1 MIKYFIFTLIAM
13 FFISCNKN
21 DAQTAKSQRQNRSG
35 EYSLS
40 QLDSIGKAFVP
51 EIGKYG
57 GTINLA
63 LSSDPDG
70 FCPAL
75 TNSGYSIEVLAL
87 IFEGLVST
95 NAVDLEHKPNIAKS
109 WETSQDGLTWK
120 FYLRDDVY
128 FSDGVKL
135 TSQDV
140 LFTFNDVVY
149 NEKLLSPLNYNF
161 RVDGE
166 KIGVFAPDSFTVVFE
181 LPKPFA
187 PFLTVVGMS
196 IMPKHLYKKYADDA
210 TLESFLSSGTN
221 VGNVVGSGPFMLSK
235 VELGQQIILVKNPYY
250 WKKDAE
256 GNRLPYLD
264 AIRFAIIQ
272 EPNMQTMMFQSGKI
286 DHYMLSGEHYPILKP
301 KEAEGN
307 YKLYR
312 VGPRWY
318 DRFFVFNQNNQIDE
332 KTGKYFLDPKKQK
345 WFRTKEFRQ
354 ACAYAVNYEEIIKI
368 VFNGLAYMP
377 GGVWGNHKGKF
388 SDPNLKQYYFDLQKA
403 DSLLNSI
410 GYRKTDGGIRLDDSG
425 NQIEFTITTSAGVER
440 ISRMFGVVRKDL
452 EQLGFKVNLDF
463 VEFNTMISR
472 IYNTYNWDVV
482 AYSLG
487 GIVDPHFGK
496 ETNIVSSPRYQI
508 NPQRKDKNGNN
519 IPKID
524 RDYELRIAE
533 IFEEAVKEIDDE
545 KRVQLYFEWQ
555 NIDKEQCHFVYL
567 PTDEVILG
575 LQNKFG
581 NIHLTSRLNSM
592 ESLIHNI
599 EEIYIK

>member
-1 MIKYFIFTLIAM
+1 MKKFFVLAIILIICAG
-13 FFISCNKN
+13 CNQK
-21 DAQTAKSQRQNRSG
+21 QSSKPQVSPQ
-35 EYSLS
+35 YSLS
-40 QLDSIGKAFVP
+40 QLDSAGKAFVP

-57 GTINLA
+57 ETINLA

-75 TNSGYSIEVLAL
+75 TNSGYSMEVLGL
-87 IFEGLVST
+87 IFEGLVAT
-95 NAVDLEHKPNIAKS
+95 NAVDLEHKPNIAKNWDVS
-109 WETSQDGLTWK
+109 DDGLTWK
-120 FYLRDDVY
+120 FYLRNDVY

-135 TSQDV
+135 SSADV
-140 LFTFNDVVY
+140 LFTFNDIVY
-149 NEKLLSPLNYNF
+149 NEKLNSPLNYNF
-161 RVDGE
+161 RVDGK
-166 KIGVFAPDSFTVVFE
+166 KINVSAADSFSVIFE
-181 LPKPFA
+181 LPTPFA

-196 IMPKHLYKKYADDA
+196 IMPKHLYEKYAKDG

-221 VGNVVGSGPFMLSK
+221 VKNVVGSGPFMLSK
-235 VELGQQIILVKNPYY
+235 VELGQQIILAKNPYY

-256 GNRLPYLD
+256 NNRLPYLD
-264 AIRFAIIQ
+264 AVRFAIIQ

-301 KEAEGN
+301 KEFEGN

-354 ACAYAVNYEEIIKI
+354 ACAYAINYDEIIRI

-377 GGVWGNHKGKF
+377 GGVWGNHKGKY
-388 SDPNLKQYYFDLQKA
+388 SDPNLKQYYYDLQKA

-410 GYRKTDGGIRLDDSG
+410 GYSRNGDGIRKDDLG
-425 NQIEFTITTSAGVER
+425 NPIEFTITTTAGVER
-440 ISRMFGVVRKDL
+440 ISRMFGIVRKDL
-452 EQLGFKVNLDF
+452 EQLGFKVHLDF

-472 IYNTYNWDVV
+472 IYNTYNWDIA

-496 ETNIVSSPRYQI
+496 ETNIPSSPRYQI
-508 NPQRKDKNGNN
+508 NPQRQDKNGKN

-524 RDYELRIAE
+524 RDYELRISE
-533 IFEEAVKEIDDE
+533 IFEEAVKETNDE
-545 KRVQLYFEWQ
+545 KRAKLYFEWQ

-567 PTDEVILG
+567 PMDEVILG

-592 ESLIHNI
+592 ESLTHNI